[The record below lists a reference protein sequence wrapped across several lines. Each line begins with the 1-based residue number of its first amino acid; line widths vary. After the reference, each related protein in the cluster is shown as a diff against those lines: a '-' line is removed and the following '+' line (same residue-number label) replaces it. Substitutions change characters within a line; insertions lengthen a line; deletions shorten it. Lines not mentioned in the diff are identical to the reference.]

1 MDVRAIA
8 EKSKELTKAVS
19 TGASPDI
26 IKKILNELKTGVKPT
41 EEILRSTRIGVTVN
55 RLKTSKQ
62 RDVASLAG
70 EIVRRW
76 RDQVEAKRSSSGT
89 ASPAPAGS
97 QQGKQS
103 SIPPTQPSQPATPKV
118 PLEKRTQKTDEIKV
132 APTGNAVRDRCA
144 GLLYDGL
151 AFMSPDPV
159 KMVLNTAAAIETT
172 IYEKLG
178 PEDKDVYKSKV
189 RSLYQNLKNKSNAR
203 LRGELLTGKLAP
215 EKFVEMSHEELKS
228 AERRKED
235 ASLEKENMRLAQAPQ
250 EEKSVS
256 TSLECSKCRQKKVSY
271 TQAQTRSA
279 DEPMTTFCECL
290 NCGKRWKVSFV
301 PPYMIIVSEVLILLD
316 QFS

>member
-1 MDVRAIA
+1 MDVRAIS

-19 TGASPDI
+19 SGASPDI
-26 IKKILNELKTGVKPT
+26 IKGILNELKTGVKPT

-55 RLKTSKQ
+55 RLKTSKH
-62 RDVASLAG
+62 RDVAGLAG

-76 RDQVEAKRSSSGT
+76 RDQVEAKRSISGT
-89 ASPAPAGS
+89 ASPALTPTGS
-97 QQGKQS
+97 QPGKQS
-103 SIPPTQPSQPATPKV
+103 SIPPIQSSQPATPKV
-118 PLEKRTQKTDEIKV
+118 PLEKRTQKTDEVKV

-159 KMVLNTAAAIETT
+159 KTVLNAAAAIETT

-178 PEDKDVYKSKV
+178 PEEKDAYKSKV

-203 LRGELLTGKLAP
+203 LRASLLNGKLAP

-290 NCGKRWKVSFV
+290 NCGKRWKVSWLRTTRD
-301 PPYMIIVSEVLILLD
+301 SN
-316 QFS
+316 